1 MPPAV
6 TPTLRQARSRLD
18 RHVLGRIAQ
27 AALAA
32 GAAWEIALQLPD
44 HGRPFFAPIA
54 AVIALGAQRGRRGRQ
69 ALEMI
74 VGVVFGILTGAGLVA
89 IAGTGA
95 WQLVVATAVTMLI
108 STAAAAPPVV
118 RVQAAA
124 SAILVVA
131 LHQPGAAVPFQRL
144 VDALIG
150 GGLAI
155 LLARFLFPIDPI
167 EVVREE
173 ARTLRTRLADA
184 IAEVAAAL
192 ERRDAE
198 HARTALKLLDAVD
211 DRPLEDALAL
221 ARDVVRK
228 APRRRPLRRR
238 LDALS
243 VAWHELELTA
253 TDARAV
259 ATGAIRVLEEDAPP
273 ATALAEGVRAIV
285 DAVRTTDPGEAR
297 EAAQRAGR
305 LVASLETGASL
316 GAGVVAHGV
325 IAVAGHAL
333 RAADARDEDRRIA
346 EELAART
353 LRRRAVSI
361 GTRYTFSRR

>member
-1 MPPAV
+1 VRQRLEAAA
-6 TPTLRQARSRLD
+6 RQARGRLD
-18 RHVLGRIAQ
+18 RHVLARIAQ
-27 AALAA
+27 SALAA

-54 AVIALGAQRGRRGRQ
+54 AVIGLGAQRGRRGRQ

-74 VGVVFGILTGAGLVA
+74 VGVVAGILVGAGLVA
-89 IAGTGA
+89 VAGTGA
-95 WQLVVATAVTMLI
+95 WQLVAATALTTVVA
-108 STAAAAPPVV
+108 TAAAAPPVV

-131 LHQPGAAVPFQRL
+131 LHQPGADVPLQRL

-155 LLARFLFPIDPI
+155 VLARYLFPVDPI
-167 EVVREE
+167 ELVRDE
-173 ARTLRTRLADA
+173 ARTLRERLADA
-184 IAEVAAAL
+184 IAEIAAAL
-192 ERRDAE
+192 DARDSER
-198 HARTALKLLDAVD
+198 ARSALRLVDQVD

-228 APRRRPLRRR
+228 APRRRSLRRR

-243 VAWHELELTA
+243 VAWHELELMA

-259 ATGAIRVLEEDAPP
+259 ATGALRVLDEGTVPP
-273 ATALAEGVRAIV
+273 EGLAGAVRATAV
-285 DAVRTTDPGEAR
+285 AVRTTDPTEAR
-297 EAAQRAGR
+297 GAAEEARRRVAG
-305 LVASLETGASL
+305 LEAGSSL

-325 IAVAGHAL
+325 IAVAEHAL
-333 RAADARDEDRRIA
+333 RAADARDEDRRVA
-346 EELAART
+346 QELAAGK

>member
-1 MPPAV
+1 M
-6 TPTLRQARSRLD
+6 LRRARERVDL
-18 RHVLGRIAQ
+18 RVLARIVQ
-27 AALAA
+27 SALAA

-74 VGVVFGILTGAGLVA
+74 VGVVFGILVGAGLVA

-95 WQLVVATAVTMLI
+95 WQLVVATAVTTLLA
-108 STAAAAPPVV
+108 TAAAAPPVI

-131 LHQPGAAVPFQRL
+131 LHQPGADVPLQRL
-144 VDALIG
+144 LDALIG
-150 GGLAI
+150 GGIAI
-155 LLARFLFPIDPI
+155 LLARFLFPVDPL
-167 EVVREE
+167 ELVRNE
-173 ARTLRTRLADA
+173 ASTMRERLADA
-184 IAEVAAAL
+184 LAEVGNALEERDEGRARKAL
-192 ERRDAE
+192 ERMDGI
-198 HARTALKLLDAVD
+198 D
-211 DRPLEDALAL
+211 DRPLEEALSL

-259 ATGAIRVLEEDAPP
+259 ATGALRVLGEDAPP
-273 ATALAEGVRAIV
+273 PEGLAAAVRSAAE
-285 DAVRTTDPGEAR
+285 AVRTTDPPEAR
-297 EAAQRAGR
+297 EAADRARDEALRAGR
-305 LVASLETGASL
+305 GSSL
-316 GAGVVAHGV
+316 GAAVVAHGV
-325 IAVAGHAL
+325 TAVADHAL

-346 EELAART
+346 GELATRG

>member
-1 MPPAV
+1 
-6 TPTLRQARSRLD
+6 
-18 RHVLGRIAQ
+18 VLGRIAQ

-32 GAAWEIALQLPD
+32 GAAWEIALQIPD

-54 AVIALGAQRGRRGRQ
+54 AVIGLGAQRGRRGRQ

-74 VGVVFGILTGAGLVA
+74 VGVVFGILVGAGLVA
-89 IAGTGA
+89 VAGPGA
-95 WQLVVATAVTMLI
+95 WQLVIATAVTTLI
-108 STAAAAPPVV
+108 ATAVAAPPVV

-131 LHQPGAAVPFQRL
+131 LHQPGSSLPLQRL

-150 GGLAI
+150 GGIAI
-155 LLARFLFPIDPI
+155 VLARYLFPVDPI
-167 EVVREE
+167 ELVRNE
-173 ARTLRTRLADA
+173 AQTMRERIADA
-184 IAEVAAAL
+184 LVEVAEAL
-192 ERRDAE
+192 EHRDA
-198 HARTALKLLDAVD
+198 HRARRALALVDDVD
-211 DRPLEDALAL
+211 DRPLEAAIVL

-243 VAWHELELTA
+243 IAWHELELTA

-259 ATGAIRVLEEDAPP
+259 ATGALRTVGEEAPP
-273 ATALAEGVRAIV
+273 PPGLAAAVRAAS
-285 DAVRTTDPGEAR
+285 DAVRTTDPGAARAAAERARR
-297 EAAQRAGR
+297 EAASVDSA
-305 LVASLETGASL
+305 ASL
-316 GAGVVAHGV
+316 GGAVVAHAV
-325 IAVAGHAL
+325 IAVAEPAL

-353 LRRRAVSI
+353 LRRKAVSI
-361 GTRYTFSRR
+361 GSRYTLSRR